1 MSTHSQSFTPTS
13 TAHRVLE
20 LIQSLIPHIQ
30 TQAERDQA
38 YLNESVDVYDLER
51 RMREVDDRS
60 RGCGMGLGQACD
72 PFMH

>member
-1 MSTHSQSFTPTS
+1 MSTPSQSFTPTS
-13 TAHRVLE
+13 TAHRVLA

-51 RMREVDDRS
+51 RMREVDDRA
-60 RGCGMGLGQACD
+60 RGVSMGLSQVRD
-72 PFMH
+72 PFLH